1 MDQMGSYREEVYKGS
16 MEKRKRIM
24 EVIHQYKE
32 EYSYPPTVR
41 EIGNLV
47 GLKSSS
53 SVQEHLY
60 FLEREG
66 YITRERTIPRSIRII
81 KDFKVEESIEELGI

>member
-1 MDQMGSYREEVYKGS
+1 MVQEGKRRGEVYKEN
-16 MEKRKRIM
+16 MKKRKMIM

-32 EYSYPPTVR
+32 EHSYPPTVR

-66 YITRERTIPRSIRII
+66 YITRERTIPRSIKII
-81 KDFKVEESIEELGI
+81 KFFED